1 MAVVKVY
8 VASPLGFTHPT
19 KAWYDA
25 VLLPALE
32 AAGHVVLD
40 PWSAS
45 ADLFAEA
52 SDQAALAAANQQAA
66 ARNEQLLRD
75 CDAVFAVL
83 DGVDVDSGTAA
94 EIGFAYALGKPVVG
108 WRSDFRQAGDNAASV
123 VNLQVEHFLSG
134 HVSVDLEEALTR
146 LPMSP
151 AVSDRRT

>member
-1 MAVVKVY
+1 MKVY
-8 VASPLGFTHPT
+8 LASPLGFTHPT

-25 VLLPALE
+25 VLVPAVE
-32 AAGHVVLD
+32 AAGHEVLD
-40 PWSAS
+40 PWAQS
-45 ADLFAEA
+45 ADLFAGA
-52 SDQAALAAANQQAA
+52 SSTAELAAANREAA

-151 AVSDRRT
+151 AVSERRT

>member
-1 MAVVKVY
+1 MRVY

-25 VLLPALE
+25 VLVPALE
-32 AAGHVVLD
+32 AAGHEVLD

-45 ADLFAEA
+45 ADLF
-52 SDQAALAAANQQAA
+52 DGVTDVAALAVANVEAAQ
-66 ARNEQLLRD
+66 RNEDMLRA

-94 EIGFAYALGKPVVG
+94 EIGFAYALGKTVIG
-108 WRSDFRQAGDNAASV
+108 WRSDFRLAGDNAAST
-123 VNLQVEHFLSG
+123 VNLQVEHFLTG
-134 HVSVDLEEALTR
+134 HVSVDLEEAITR

-151 AVSDRRT
+151 AVGERRT

>member
-1 MAVVKVY
+1 MQVY

-45 ADLFAEA
+45 ADLFDGV
-52 SDQAALAAANQQAA
+52 SDPAALATANAEAAQ
-66 ARNEQLLRD
+66 RNEDMLRA
-75 CDAVFAVL
+75 CDAVLAGL

-94 EIGFAYALGKPVVG
+94 EIGFAYALGKPVIG
-108 WRSDFRQAGDNAASV
+108 WRSDFRLAGDNAASV
-123 VNLQVEHFLSG
+123 VNLQVEHFLAG
-134 HVSVDLEEALTR
+134 HVSTDLEEALTR
-146 LPMSP
+146 L
-151 AVSDRRT
+151 R

>member
-1 MAVVKVY
+1 MQVY

-45 ADLFAEA
+45 ADLFDGVTDPAEL
-52 SDQAALAAANQQAA
+52 ALANTEAAQ
-66 ARNEQLLRD
+66 RNEDMLRA
-75 CDAVFAVL
+75 CDAVLAVL

-94 EIGFAYALGKPVVG
+94 EIGFAYALGKTVIG
-108 WRSDFRQAGDNAASV
+108 WRSDFRLAGDNAASV
-123 VNLQVEHFLSG
+123 VNLQVEHFLAG
-134 HVSVDLEEALTR
+134 HVSTDLEEALTR
-146 LPMSP
+146 L
-151 AVSDRRT
+151 R

>member
-1 MAVVKVY
+1 MLVY

-40 PWSAS
+40 PWAAS
-45 ADLFAEA
+45 ADLFATA
-52 SDQAALAAANQQAA
+52 SDVASLATANREAA

-75 CDAVFAVL
+75 CEVVLAVL

-134 HVSVDLEEALTR
+134 PVCTELEEALTR
-146 LPMSP
+146 LPMSA
-151 AVSDRRT
+151 AVGERRS